1 MLSKEESLGIMQE
14 LNGIR
19 LNMLMLLKNIK
30 NIENYIQSKFSV
42 NPNINDQPKVVE
54 SNETV

>member
-1 MLSKEESLGIMQE
+1 MLSKEESLGLMQE

>member
-1 MLSKEESLGIMQE
+1 MQE